1 MQTNFKEYEIG
12 HSLQLQIDFDSFL
25 PAHHFSKQLE
35 KIVSEL
41 DLSSIYSHY
50 SQTGCKAYHPQM
62 LLCVIFYG
70 YISGIRSGRKL
81 EAACRRDLVFIYLS
95 RGHQLGKSTIN
106 DFRKLHYAQFES
118 LFLQIL
124 HKCEEQGIVDTSV
137 SIVDGSKIDAN
148 SSKKRSKT
156 KAQFEKWQQCLAQ
169 DIDELKKASALNTD
183 ASQAEQLATDLK
195 KKKHK
200 QSRLQK

>member
-1 MQTNFKEYEIG
+1 MRTNFKQYEIG
-12 HSLQLQIDFDSFL
+12 HSLELRIDFDSFL
-25 PAHHFSKQLE
+25 PAHHFSKQIE

-41 DLSSIYSHY
+41 DLSSIYSRY
-50 SQTGCKAYHPQM
+50 CQAGSKAYHPQM
-62 LLCVIFYG
+62 LLSIIFYG
-70 YISGIRSGRKL
+70 YMSGIRSGRKL

-95 RGHQLGKSTIN
+95 RCYQPGKSTIN

-124 HKCEEQGIVDTSV
+124 HKCEEQGLVDTSV

-148 SSKKRSKT
+148 SSKKVSKT

-169 DIDELKKASALNTD
+169 DIDELKKASALCADST
-183 ASQAEQLATDLK
+183 QAQQIATEIK
-195 KKKHK
+195 KKKNK
-200 QSRLQK
+200 MPSLQK